1 MALQTPWRTAPQ
13 TGDAFSWQLADRL
26 QPPDAAWLARLAEM
40 SAGRWQPLSAAPA
53 SADIALLQWQ
63 RSGATVARIGFDRS
77 RVWWCSSGGRCE
89 SAPLDAATVLN
100 LLDQLAR

>member
-1 MALQTPWRTAPQ
+1 MALQPPWRTAPQ
-13 TGDAFSWQLADRL
+13 TGDAFSWQPADRL
-26 QPPDAAWLARLAEM
+26 QPPDAAWLARLAEL

-77 RVWWCSSGGRCE
+77 SVWWCSSEGRCE